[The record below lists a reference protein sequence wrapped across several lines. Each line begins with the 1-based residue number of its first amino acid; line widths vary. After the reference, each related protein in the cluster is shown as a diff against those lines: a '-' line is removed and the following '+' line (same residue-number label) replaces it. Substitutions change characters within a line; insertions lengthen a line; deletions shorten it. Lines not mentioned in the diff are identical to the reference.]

1 MVIKLGDQVWIH
13 LRKNMF
19 TSKRKCKLQEK
30 EDGPFHV
37 LKHVNSYAYKIALPL
52 DYGVMITAKF
62 ELI

>member
-1 MVIKLGDQVWIH
+1 
-13 LRKNMF
+13 MF